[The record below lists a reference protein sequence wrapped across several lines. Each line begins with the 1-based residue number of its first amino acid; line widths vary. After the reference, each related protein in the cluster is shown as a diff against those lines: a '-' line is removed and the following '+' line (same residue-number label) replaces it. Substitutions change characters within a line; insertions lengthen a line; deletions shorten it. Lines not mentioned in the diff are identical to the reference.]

1 MNIETLT
8 GAAIRPHLPALA
20 RLRITVFRDYP
31 YLYDGTEAAEARH
44 LDHFATSP
52 HAALVIARAGGEI
65 VGCSTCQPLGDQ
77 SEGLVAPFRAAGI
90 EPRRVFYF
98 GESVLLEAY
107 RGQGIGVAF
116 FAAREAHARSFNRY
130 DLATFC
136 SVIRPEQHP
145 LRPAGYVPLDGFWV
159 RRGYARRAD
168 IVGRI
173 AWKQVDGE
181 EEVQNRLVFWTKA
194 LR

>member
-1 MNIETLT
+1 MNTETLT

-20 RLRITVFRDYP
+20 RLRITVFRDFP
-31 YLYDGTEAAEARH
+31 YLYDGNEAAEARH

-52 HAALVIARAGGEI
+52 HAALVLARAGSEV
-65 VGCSTCQPLGDQ
+65 VGCSTCQPLEDQ

-98 GESVLLEAY
+98 GESVLLEAH

-116 FAAREAHARSFNRY
+116 FAAREAHARRFNRY
-130 DLATFC
+130 DLAAFC
-136 SVIRPEQHP
+136 SVIRPEAHP
-145 LRPAGYVPLDGFWV
+145 LRPAGYVPLDGFWA
-159 RRGYARRAD
+159 RRGYTRRAD

-173 AWKQVDGE
+173 AWKQVDSD
-181 EEVQNRLVFWTKA
+181 EEVQNQLVFWTKK